1 VAERREGS
9 ERREGQ
15 ERRDHADRRGGR
27 GQVVRHEVIRPAGLV
42 VPPSPAVRPEGGE
55 LAFSADDRFL
65 VVMPTY
71 NERENLPRIVPLV
84 LDEDPRI
91 EILVVDDNSPD
102 GTGELAEEMSR
113 TEPRIH
119 VLERAAKDGLG
130 RAYLAGFRWGL
141 GRSYRLIF
149 EMDADLSH
157 HPDNLPAFIEAA
169 RAADV
174 VIGSRY
180 VGGRVNVV
188 NWPMSR
194 LLISYFG
201 SFYARTITRLPVKDA
216 TGGFNCFRR
225 EVLETVDL
233 ERIQANGYAF
243 QIELKFRAYRRGFRL
258 RELPIVF
265 IERESGE
272 SKMSKRIV
280 REAVWRVWWLRI
292 QDLTGRL

>member
-1 VAERREGS
+1 MKERRSGS
-9 ERREGQ
+9 
-15 ERRDHADRRGGR
+15 DRRALSADPLI
-27 GQVVRHEVIRPAGLV
+27 RHEPLRPAGLV
-42 VPPSPAVRPEGGE
+42 VPPAPRRALDGPGSV
-55 LAFSADDRFL
+55 AFTPSDRFL

-91 EILVVDDNSPD
+91 EILVVDDGSPD
-102 GTGELAEEMSR
+102 GTGELAEEMAR
-113 TEPRIH
+113 REPRVH
-119 VLERAAKDGLG
+119 VLRRAAKDGLG
-130 RAYLAGFRWGL
+130 RAYLAGFRWAL
-141 GRSYRLIF
+141 ERDFRLVC

-157 HPDNLPAFIEAA
+157 HPDNLPTFIAAA
-169 RAADV
+169 RTADV

-180 VGGRVNVV
+180 VDGRVNVV

-201 SFYARTITRLPVKDA
+201 SFYARTITGLPVRDA

-225 EVLETVDL
+225 EVLEALDL
-233 ERIQANGYAF
+233 GRIQSNGYSF
-243 QIELKFRAYRRGFRL
+243 QIELKLRAFRRGFRL
-258 RELPIVF
+258 QEVPIVF

-280 REAVWRVWWLRI
+280 REAVWRVWWLRLE
-292 QDLTGRL
+292 QLLGRL